1 MAKNKIKR
9 SLKVESRRI
18 KYPIPD
24 TIPSIQKRPIFS
36 LLYLQDNYCISKCN
50 KEQKIGFVDT
60 MRALS
65 KMTWNEIRSAHRH
78 GLGSEKIE
86 RRIIRASIPSNI
98 THDATFIA
106 IRFHNNAP
114 MVGFRTDNIFHIV
127 WFDRNFTLYDHEN

>member
-1 MAKNKIKR
+1 MVKKIKR
-9 SLKVESRRI
+9 SLKVESKRI

-24 TIPSIQKRPIFS
+24 TIPSIQEKPIFS
-36 LLYLQDNYCISKCN
+36 FLHLQDNYCISKCS

-65 KMTWNEIRSAHRH
+65 KMTWNEIRSAPRH

-86 RRIIRASIPSNI
+86 RRFIKASIPNNI
-98 THDATFIA
+98 SDDATFIA
-106 IRFHNNAP
+106 IRFSANAP

-127 WFDRNFTLYDHEN
+127 WFDRDFTLYDHGN